1 MIRDLRSYANGAQ
14 VHADICVIG
23 AGAAGI
29 ALAREF
35 IGSRTR
41 VLLLESG
48 GLARD
53 PETDFLKHGESIG
66 LPIQGLSEGRNRSFG
81 GTTKL
86 WIGQCLRLEDID
98 FEARSWVPYSGWPIK
113 KLT

>member
-1 MIRDLRSYANGAQ
+1 MYESPTMIRDLRSYANGA
-14 VHADICVIG
+14 HIDADVCVIG

-48 GLARD
+48 GFEREAG
-53 PETDFLKHGESIG
+53 TDLLNRGESIG
-66 LPIQGLSEGRNRSFG
+66 LTLPS
-81 GTTKL
+81 
-86 WIGQCLRLEDID
+86 
-98 FEARSWVPYSGWPIK
+98 
-113 KLT
+113 